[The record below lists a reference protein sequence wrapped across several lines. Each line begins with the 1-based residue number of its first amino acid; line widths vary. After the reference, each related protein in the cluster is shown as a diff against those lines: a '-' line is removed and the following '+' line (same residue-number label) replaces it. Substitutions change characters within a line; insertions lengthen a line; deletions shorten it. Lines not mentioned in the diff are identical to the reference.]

1 MVQDETDTEQTDEE
15 QNPTFGVPGVEVVD
29 NGRIRLPPRQRDRY
43 DIEEDD
49 VVDIRVRAPSVMF
62 WALDI
67 VVDGRGRIRIPSRKR
82 DLYEVDDGDVVD
94 IDVMITGMTHDGD

>member
-1 MVQDETDTEQTDEE
+1 MAQDEPDTAQPDEE
-15 QNPTFGVPGVEVVD
+15 RNPTFGVPGVEVAD
-29 NGRIRLPPRQRDRY
+29 NGRIRLPPRLRDRF
-43 DIEEDD
+43 DITEDD
-49 VVDIRVRAPSVMF
+49 VVDLRVRTPSVVF

-94 IDVMITGMTHDGD
+94 IDVMITGITHDDD